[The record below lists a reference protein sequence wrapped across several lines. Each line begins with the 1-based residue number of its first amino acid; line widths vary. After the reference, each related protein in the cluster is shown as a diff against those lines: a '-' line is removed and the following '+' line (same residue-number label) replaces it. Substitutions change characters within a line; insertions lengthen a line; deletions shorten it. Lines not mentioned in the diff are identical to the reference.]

1 MESTNVS
8 DEVLNFMLGA
18 VALFRADESIFCANE
33 AMQDLYDCQSQREF
47 FELTGASFRG
57 MVLPEHYESIAM
69 MVEKAMQHGSALQ
82 GGLPVSYSYLSFCIC
97 TKTGRFRSVEGSIR
111 RVCHRGVW
119 LWSLLLVD
127 VYARFLAVE
136 RDALTNLM
144 GRHLFF
150 SKVSEREEADRAEG
164 VYGRDA
170 LAYFNLTNFKQYNAT
185 YGAEGGDDFLRK
197 IAAVLRHTFPDAPLA
212 RMSSDIFM
220 ALVPAGDAQSR
231 IEEAVQEVN
240 GLLEGENTYLHAG
253 IRYFSP
259 QERVPVSMACEQAK
273 AACDSIK
280 KERSRAYCIFLEH
293 LRQELEIRSYVISHI
308 DEAVENGYIEIY
320 YQPVVRTLTGKLAGM
335 EALARWRDPVYGFL
349 RPDQFIPVL
358 EEERLIDKLD
368 RYVIREC
375 GRQLR
380 RQIDAHRPIVPISF
394 NVSRMDFQLMDVLSE
409 IEAVVRENEL
419 PRDYL
424 RIEITET
431 AMVQDSDKILKMID
445 RFRGNGYSVWLDDF
459 GSGYSSLNVLKDYHF
474 DELKIDMEFLRAFN
488 DTSRKII
495 TSVVMMAKAIGIHTL
510 AEGVETREQVRF
522 LRSIGCEKIQGYHYG
537 RPMPYDELLVHCQES
552 HLRAETREEARI
564 YEKAGLFN
572 VIMASP
578 VALFLDDGRNLYMA
592 YENDAYRKVMKG
604 VGISGRRAVNWII
617 HSLDDA
623 RKERLRAYADRVTR
637 NRPCKVSE
645 TFLLDGRRLRVRA
658 KTLAGLPGF
667 HIHMAEIVDLTR
679 DADSL

>member
-1 MESTNVS
+1 M
-8 DEVLNFMLGA
+8 
-18 VALFRADESIFCANE
+18 
-33 AMQDLYDCQSQREF
+33 
-47 FELTGASFRG
+47 
-57 MVLPEHYESIAM
+57 
-69 MVEKAMQHGSALQ
+69 
-82 GGLPVSYSYLSFCIC
+82 
-97 TKTGRFRSVEGSIR
+97 
-111 RVCHRGVW
+111 
-119 LWSLLLVD
+119 
-127 VYARFLAVE
+127 
-136 RDALTNLM
+136 
-144 GRHLFF
+144 
-150 SKVSEREEADRAEG
+150 
-164 VYGRDA
+164 
-170 LAYFNLTNFKQYNAT
+170 
-185 YGAEGGDDFLRK
+185 
-197 IAAVLRHTFPDAPLA
+197 
-212 RMSSDIFM
+212 
-220 ALVPAGDAQSR
+220 
-231 IEEAVQEVN
+231 
-240 GLLEGENTYLHAG
+240 
-253 IRYFSP
+253 
-259 QERVPVSMACEQAK
+259 
-273 AACDSIK
+273 
-280 KERSRAYCIFLEH
+280 
-293 LRQELEIRSYVISHI
+293 EIRSYVISHI

-537 RPMPYDELLVHCQES
+537 
-552 HLRAETREEARI
+552 ARCRMTSCSCI
-564 YEKAGLFN
+564 ARS
-572 VIMASP
+572 VICAQ
-578 VALFLDDGRNLYMA
+578 
-592 YENDAYRKVMKG
+592 
-604 VGISGRRAVNWII
+604 RRA
-617 HSLDDA
+617 
-623 RKERLRAYADRVTR
+623 RKRASMRRQASSMSSWLRRWPCSSTMAGICTWPTR
-637 NRPCKVSE
+637 
-645 TFLLDGRRLRVRA
+645 TTLIGR
-658 KTLAGLPGF
+658 
-667 HIHMAEIVDLTR
+667 
-679 DADSL
+679 S

>member
-1 MESTNVS
+1 M
-8 DEVLNFMLGA
+8 
-18 VALFRADESIFCANE
+18 
-33 AMQDLYDCQSQREF
+33 
-47 FELTGASFRG
+47 
-57 MVLPEHYESIAM
+57 
-69 MVEKAMQHGSALQ
+69 
-82 GGLPVSYSYLSFCIC
+82 
-97 TKTGRFRSVEGSIR
+97 
-111 RVCHRGVW
+111 
-119 LWSLLLVD
+119 
-127 VYARFLAVE
+127 
-136 RDALTNLM
+136 
-144 GRHLFF
+144 
-150 SKVSEREEADRAEG
+150 
-164 VYGRDA
+164 
-170 LAYFNLTNFKQYNAT
+170 
-185 YGAEGGDDFLRK
+185 
-197 IAAVLRHTFPDAPLA
+197 
-212 RMSSDIFM
+212 
-220 ALVPAGDAQSR
+220 
-231 IEEAVQEVN
+231 
-240 GLLEGENTYLHAG
+240 
-253 IRYFSP
+253 
-259 QERVPVSMACEQAK
+259 
-273 AACDSIK
+273 
-280 KERSRAYCIFLEH
+280 
-293 LRQELEIRSYVISHI
+293 EIRSYVISHI

-368 RYVIREC
+368 CYVIREC

-537 RPMPYDELLVHCQES
+537 RPMPYDELLVHCQER